1 MMRLFI
7 ELYTDEDVDVLIA
20 DLLRA
25 RGFNVLTTRAAGRLH
40 ATDEKQLA
48 FAATEHR
55 TLLTH
60 NRVDFEALHLTYLS
74 AGQEHAGIIVARR
87 HPAQE
92 VAQHLLIILNAVTAD
107 EMQNQLRYI

>member
-1 MMRLFI
+1 MIRLFI

-25 RGFNVLTTRAAGRLH
+25 RGFNVLTTLDAGRLH
-40 ATDEKQLA
+40 ATDEEQLA
-48 FAATEHR
+48 IATAEHR

-60 NRVDFEALHLTYLS
+60 NRVDFEALHLMYLS
-74 AGQEHAGIIVARR
+74 TGKDYAGIIIAGR

-92 VAQHLLIILNAVTAD
+92 VAKCLLIILNEVTAD

>member
-1 MMRLFI
+1 MIRLFI
-7 ELYTDEDVDVLIA
+7 ELYTDEDVDVSIA

-25 RGFNVLTTRAAGRLH
+25 RGFNVLTTRDAGRLH
-40 ATDEKQLA
+40 ATDEEQLA
-48 FAATEHR
+48 IAVAEHR

-60 NRVDFEALHLTYLS
+60 NRVDFEALHLMYLS
-74 AGQEHAGIIVARR
+74 TGKDHAGIIIARR

-92 VAQHLLIILNAVTAD
+92 VAQRLLIILNEVTAD